1 MVGIN
6 RNYKNYNFTPNMKVG
21 VATII
26 MHVHSFRTHLEPTFG
41 RRTPASETDYDQDKK
56 ILQNVAIF
64 LNCVAI
70 CLSLP

>member
-1 MVGIN
+1 
-6 RNYKNYNFTPNMKVG
+6 
-21 VATII
+21 
-26 MHVHSFRTHLEPTFG
+26 MHAHSFRTHLEPTFG

-64 LNCVAI
+64 LNCVGI